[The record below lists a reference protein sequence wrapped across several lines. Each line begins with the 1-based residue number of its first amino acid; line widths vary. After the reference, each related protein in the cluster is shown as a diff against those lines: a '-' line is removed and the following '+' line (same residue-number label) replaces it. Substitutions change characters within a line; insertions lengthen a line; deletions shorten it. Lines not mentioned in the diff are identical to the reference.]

1 MKFQF
6 INKENIDAYIATIV
20 IGLKNS
26 LAYKLDY
33 ILALFFN
40 FINVLFMILI
50 WSAVYLGTNVS
61 SIKGLSLPDIDV
73 YFFMIY
79 ALRGVVNTD
88 LSSIMEED
96 IQSGG
101 VATSYIKPL
110 RYPIEVFM
118 RSFSSDLLTMI
129 FTTLPFFAIAILISH
144 IALAFNTV
152 LLLLVE
158 ILIAYIL
165 INLIGFLLGMTAIKL
180 IYIGSLTEIIFTT
193 MLLLG
198 GGIIPL
204 NMMPS
209 IVQQILYI
217 SPFAIMLYI
226 PATTFL
232 GTVSQSVIITG
243 IIAGLVWIIILT
255 IAAFIAWGRL
265 RRQITSAGG

>member
-1 MKFQF
+1 
-6 INKENIDAYIATIV
+6 V
-20 IGLKNS
+20 
-26 LAYKLDY
+26 YKRQ
-33 ILALFFN
+33 
-40 FINVLFMILI
+40 LI

-61 SIKGLSLPDIDV
+61 SIKGLNLPDIDV

-79 ALRGVVNTD
+79 ALRGVVNMNLPD
-88 LSSIMEED
+88 IMEDD
-96 IQSGG
+96 IQSGS
-101 VATSYIKPL
+101 VAAAYIRPL
-110 RYPIEVFM
+110 RYPIQMFM
-118 RSFSSDLLTMI
+118 RGFSSDMMTMI
-129 FTTLPFFAIAILISH
+129 FLTLPFFAIAILISH

-180 IYIGSLTEIIFTT
+180 INIDGLIAIVFTT

-232 GTVSQSVIITG
+232 GTASQSVIMTG

-255 IAAFIAWGRL
+255 IAAFIAWGGV
-265 RRQITSAGG
+265 RRQITSVGG